1 VMAHIS
7 HLYINGACIYFTI
20 LFKPDVDTYWEIW
33 NKAMEATLRNGGSIS
48 HHHGVGIVRS
58 RWLKYELG
66 NALNVLRS
74 IKRALDSRGMLNTKN
89 GMFFTD

>member
-1 VMAHIS
+1 MAHIS

-20 LFKPDVDTYWEIW
+20 LFRPDVDTYWEIW
-33 NKAMEATLRNGGSIS
+33 NKAMEVTLRNGGSIS

-58 RWLKYELG
+58 KWLKYELG

-74 IKRALDSRGMLNTKN
+74 IKKALDDKGVLNTKN